1 MAAIEKNWE
10 APQYIKDPAPA
21 VQLAAVRQ
29 NPEALRYIESPTVEA
44 ADQAIGSDARTLRF
58 VMHLTHNQALHF
70 LGINVSVL
78 SVLPPSVHISEDECR
93 SVLSQVLARTD
104 VPEKYVR
111 NLIGCRALK
120 QLYHWTPADVLRLI
134 YHKGSCRAKQIAV
147 DERLRFKQN
156 REES

>member
-1 MAAIEKNWE
+1 M
-10 APQYIKDPAPA
+10 
-21 VQLAAVRQ
+21 QLAAVRQ
-29 NPEALRYIESPTVEA
+29 NPEALRYIESPTTEA
-44 ADQAIGSDARTLRF
+44 ADQAVGSDARTLRF
-58 VMHLTHNQALHF
+58 VMRLTHDQALHF

-78 SVLPPSVHISEDECR
+78 AVLPPSIRISEDECR
-93 SVLSQVLARTD
+93 SVLGQVLARPD

-120 QLYHWTPADVLRLI
+120 QFYHWTPADVLRLI
-134 YHKGSCRAKQIAV
+134 YHKGSRRARQIAV